1 LIHDVSGCHLEYF
14 DKHHTA
20 VGPIHVKFGVPMQN
34 EMPMT
39 SGRLKSKLEIEFQ
52 YGSCSFSQW
61 LRNFHFFLYD

>member
-1 LIHDVSGCHLEYF
+1 
-14 DKHHTA
+14 
-20 VGPIHVKFGVPMQN
+20 VPMQN